1 MKAKTGKGKAKAKTT
16 TTATATA
23 AIGTGNNNGMNTETR
38 KLHQA
43 LVAQVKSLSELL
55 GTTTDPNDAQ
65 ALLVE
70 MQELNFRVMMS
81 GSLLFKQTTAAI
93 DARID
98 GVVQASNDLDASLKQ
113 LTRINDIIRATSK
126 FLGIVDKVLDAIKL
140 L

>member
-1 MKAKTGKGKAKAKTT
+1 MTAKTKKPAAA
-16 TTATATA
+16 ATGTSTNAQKPVAA
-23 AIGTGNNNGMNTETR
+23 AIGNSMNTETR

-43 LVAQVKSLSELL
+43 LVAQLQSLSDLL

-65 ALLVE
+65 ALLGE
-70 MQELNFRVMMS
+70 MQELNFRVMKS
-81 GSLLFKQTTAAI
+81 GSLLFKQTSAAI

-98 GVVQASNDLDASLKQ
+98 GVLQASDDLNASLKT
-113 LTRINDIIRATSK
+113 LTRINDIIRASSK